1 MAEEEKN
8 EQQTDAEQP
17 QDQAPPAAEEAPV
30 EEPAAAEE
38 PAAEAAEAAPAPAEP
53 AAAEADEGEQISPR
67 MARSMERSR
76 ATGSAQPQ
84 RSPEERA
91 QERAAERSK
100 KAQARSRWRK
110 KRRGR
115 DAARKSA
122 AGPQDAVHAA
132 PAEPGKRKI
141 RQGIVVSSKPDRTIT
156 VRIDRV
162 GRHRVYGKVV
172 RGTTTLHAH
181 DERNE
186 ANEGDVV
193 RVVESR
199 PLSRLKRWRL
209 VEILEKAK

>member
-17 QDQAPPAAEEAPV
+17 QDEATPAAEEAPA

-38 PAAEAAEAAPAPAEP
+38 PAPAAAEPAPAE
-53 AAAEADEGEQISPR
+53 AEEGEQLSPR
-67 MARSMERSR
+67 MARRMERSR
-76 ATGSAQPQ
+76 ATGPAQPP
-84 RSPEERA
+84 RSPEQRA
-91 QERAAERSK
+91 AERAAERAG

-115 DAARKSA
+115 DAARRSA
-122 AGPQDAVHAA
+122 AGPQDAVPSAA
-132 PAEPGKRKI
+132 AEPGKRKI

>member
-17 QDQAPPAAEEAPV
+17 QEPAPPAA
-30 EEPAAAEE
+30 
-38 PAAEAAEAAPAPAEP
+38 AAPAAAEP
-53 AAAEADEGEQISPR
+53 AAAEAEEGEQLSPR
-67 MARSMERSR
+67 MRRRLERSR
-76 ATGSAQPQ
+76 ATGPAQAQ

-91 QERAAERSK
+91 QERAAERARK
-100 KAQARSRWRK
+100 VQARSRWRK
-110 KRRGR
+110 KRRTRDSERKSRDSGSGIAGSQQ
-115 DAARKSA
+115 DAAPSA
-122 AGPQDAVHAA
+122 A
-132 PAEPGKRKI
+132 AEPGKRKI

-209 VEILEKAK
+209 VEILQKAK